1 MLPPVKST
9 LMASSAVVALIAAR
23 VWRHNSAPQD
33 QVADARAQGIGYVT
47 WFLVTG
53 DPQNTLSELPSK
65 DRMTIQVD
73 CWHPSDRSCEQ
84 LAINVRNAIEPYAH
98 MTGQPIDGRDTATK
112 LYRMAL
118 QFDWFVDRPLPEPTS

>member
-1 MLPPVKST
+1 MLPKVRST
-9 LMASSAVVALIAAR
+9 LQASSAVVALVGPR
-23 VWRHNSAPQD
+23 VYRHNNAPQD
-33 QVADARAQGIGYVT
+33 LISDARARGIGYVT

-73 CWHPSDRSCEQ
+73 CWHPDDVTCEQ
-84 LAINVRNAIEPYAH
+84 IAINVRNAIEPYAY
-98 MTGQPIDGRDTATK
+98 MTGQPIDARDPATK

>member
-1 MLPPVKST
+1 MLPKVRAT
-9 LMASSAVVALIAAR
+9 LKASSPVVTLVGDRI
-23 VWRHNSAPQD
+23 WRHNNAPQD
-33 QVADARAQGIGYVT
+33 IVADARERGLGYVT

-65 DRMTIQVD
+65 DRMTIQID
-73 CWHPSDRSCEQ
+73 NWHPSDSACEQ
-84 LAINVRNAIEPYAH
+84 LATMVRNAIEPYAH
-98 MTGQPIDGRDTATK
+98 MTGQPIDGRDPATK

>member
-1 MLPPVKST
+1 
-9 LMASSAVVALIAAR
+9 MAIVDGRI
-23 VWRHNSAPQD
+23 WRHNNAPQEA
-33 QVADARAQGIGYVT
+33 VADARARGVGYVT

-73 CWHPSDRSCEQ
+73 NWHPSDAQCEQ
-84 LAINVRNAIEPYAH
+84 LAIAVRNAIEPYAY
-98 MTGQPIDGRDTATK
+98 MTGQPIDGRDPATK

>member
-1 MLPPVKST
+1 MLPKVGAT
-9 LMASSAVVALIAAR
+9 LRASSAVMAIVDGRIY
-23 VWRHNSAPQD
+23 RHNNAPQD
-33 QVADARAQGIGYVT
+33 VVNDARARGLGYVT

-73 CWHPSDRSCEQ
+73 CWHPSDATCEQ
-84 LAINVRNAIEPYAH
+84 LAINARNAIEPYAY